1 MVVRKEKCFH
11 LCLGRE
17 SSFFLLSPLVKI
29 GKFLSHFSPFVTFFI
44 KLPSLPFCIREI
56 LSPLFS
62 SLIHITL
69 LVFLQASLTSPFL
82 SFCKPHS
89 HHPSCLFSSLIH
101 IALLVFWREVKSCIP
116 LQTTNHHF
124 STKLQDITISHSS
137 FFYQQ
142 TAKYTSNSIY
152 LYLVLCNSCLMSRA
166 LSFSSF
172 K

>member
-17 SSFFLLSPLVKI
+17 SSFFPLSPLVKI

-62 SLIHITL
+62 SLIHIT
-69 LVFLQASLTSPFL
+69 
-82 SFCKPHS
+82 
-89 HHPSCLFSSLIH
+89 
-101 IALLVFWREVKSCIP
+101 LLVFWREVKSCIP